1 VASLW
6 EGSSSILANTSFI
19 PASRSAANRKDV
31 EAQVQKLELLM
42 DKAEKGAGGA
52 VVSVIAYKG
61 EYLAVQDELKVID
74 ATRAT
79 KNAKPRT
86 IGAVLP
92 PSGEGPCRFKLGQ
105 KARN

>member
-42 DKAEKGAGGA
+42 DKAEKGAGGGRW
-52 VVSVIAYKG
+52 SV
-61 EYLAVQDELKVID
+61 
-74 ATRAT
+74 
-79 KNAKPRT
+79 
-86 IGAVLP
+86 
-92 PSGEGPCRFKLGQ
+92 
-105 KARN
+105 